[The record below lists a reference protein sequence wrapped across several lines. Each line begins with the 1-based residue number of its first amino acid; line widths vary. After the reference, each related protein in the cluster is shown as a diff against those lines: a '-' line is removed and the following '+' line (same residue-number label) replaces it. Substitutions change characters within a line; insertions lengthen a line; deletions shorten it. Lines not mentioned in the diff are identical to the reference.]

1 MNGGENN
8 EDYIKYKNETYEK
21 LNKTFNEY
29 INKIISLK
37 VETKDIIYENL
48 FNKEIIIEQQNR
60 ELLKKIKYVKGLI
73 NLFNFNDFDEIAKL
87 NILPKKRKMD
97 FNNINEDEDDEEIKI
112 IDINNEN
119 ENNFQKKSK
128 SISLNYNEPALNND
142 KSIGSNKTIDDQEN
156 IETKGIE
163 ISTDLVPT
171 IQKIRN
177 FTKTRMPVMYTRNSV
192 KMTKYFNIKSQLEK
206 NPNLDF
212 SLTCSD
218 IDDKPTEPSMLS
230 TPSEIHNLTEVVL
243 KELKFNYPKIEL
255 YLKTTNNS
263 SIYDFIKTK
272 TLLYSLIDYQS
283 KNPQYYYYYL
293 CKNKEMHKILE
304 YKYLKLSMVRKF
316 GGKIQNILKSAEKK
330 FKNYII
336 RKDSEG
342 NTMIKGELSVKY
354 EALINY
360 FLSGGKS
367 VEEISYIQFEIF
379 LYKSDLFKDVQ
390 STTDTINIPEEMRK
404 NLEIF
409 QNNLETLRANI

>member
-283 KNPQYYYYYL
+283 KKPQYYYYYL